1 MDKPYGMVSPDL
13 MQNSVQISQVNPYRE
28 RPSFVNAKKK
38 QKLDPISVGS
48 NAATSGTTAA
58 PQGPEQSGLSPSGK
72 MKAQKVR
79 TSLLQ

>member
-1 MDKPYGMVSPDL
+1 MDKPYVMVSPDL
-13 MQNSVQISQVNPYRE
+13 MQNSVQISQVNPH
-28 RPSFVNAKKK
+28 PSFVNAKKK